1 MSQPRPSRAC
11 RALALSLWPIA
22 FAGCERPAPRSLED
36 TGVAAPPAAAAA
48 DSAPSSA
55 DAGGECPETGLW
67 RECSLEKRLERAG
80 FVAARREAE
89 VRHPFLD
96 IPGRSYV
103 LAGDELQVFIYPSAE
118 ARERDLSDLDSA
130 TVSPPGESVDWA
142 APPTLIV
149 SNNLA
154 AILIGGT
161 SRQVERVQLALTAG
175 LPRP

>member
-1 MSQPRPSRAC
+1 MSQPRRSRAC
-11 RALALSLWPIA
+11 RALALSIWPIA
-22 FAGCERPAPRSLED
+22 FAACERPAPRSQED
-36 TGVAAPPAAAAA
+36 SGVAVPPAAASA
-48 DSAPSSA
+48 DSAPSSS

-80 FVAARREAE
+80 FVAARQEAE
-89 VRHPFLD
+89 VRHAFLD
-96 IPGRSYV
+96 IPGRSYM

-130 TVSPPGESVDWA
+130 TVAPPGEDVGWA
-142 APPTLIV
+142 EPPTLIV

-154 AILIGGT
+154 AILIGGS
-161 SRQVERVQLALTAG
+161 SRQIERVQLALTAG